1 MPRPVANPPNP
12 WLSTFTEW
20 LGEPPAAR
28 LEVFEERARSLV
40 TENTSPDVPFKWGVN
55 PYRGCFHGCAY
66 CYARP
71 SHQYLDWGAGTD
83 FERKIV
89 AKVNA
94 PDLLRAHF
102 DKRSWRGETVTFSGV
117 TDCYQPL
124 EASYAL
130 TRGCLEVCAAYG
142 NPVGIVTKG
151 LLIRRDAALLGR
163 LAREAA
169 ALVYVSGPF
178 IDAERARKA
187 EPFVPSPAQRL
198 ETLSVLADA
207 GVPTGVAIAP
217 VIPGL
222 NDADLGEILQRARE
236 AGATRAFH
244 IALRLPA
251 EVRPVFEERLRA
263 EFPER
268 AERVLHAIR
277 EIHGGR
283 LNDPRFGSRMRGSGA
298 RWEAIDR
305 LFAVQCR
312 KLGFVSEEAEE
323 PRAPT
328 FRRPS
333 PQGELF
339 A

>member
-12 WLSTFTEW
+12 WLTTFTEW
-20 LGEPPAAR
+20 LGDPPAAT
-28 LEVFEERARSLV
+28 LAIFEERAHSIV

-94 PDLLRAHF
+94 PELLRAHF
-102 DKRSWRGETVTFSGV
+102 DKRSWRGEPVTFSGV

-130 TRGCLEVCAAYG
+130 TRGCLEVCAAYA

-151 LLIRRDAALLGR
+151 LLVRRDAALLSR

-169 ALVYVSGPF
+169 ALVYVSVPF
-178 IDAERARKA
+178 VDAERARRT

-198 ETLSVLADA
+198 ETIRILADA

-222 NDADLGEILQRARE
+222 NDADLGEILERARE

-244 IALRLPA
+244 IALRLPS

-263 EFPER
+263 DFPDR
-268 AERVLHAIR
+268 AERVLNAIR

-283 LNDPRFGSRMRGSGA
+283 LNDPRFGARMRGTGA

-312 KLGFVSEEAEE
+312 RLGFVSEEAE
-323 PRAPT
+323 APAAST